1 MSTLPYLN
9 FARPTITDSMADA
22 VKDTLLTRHIA
33 SGPRVLEF
41 EKALSDYH
49 GGRPTRVF
57 TSATAAMEV
66 VFQVCSIGAA
76 CGGSADDEVI
86 TSAMTFFS
94 VGNMIEKVGA
104 KTVMVDCDLHTR
116 NLELDQVVRVITPR
130 TKAIIPTH
138 FSGLPCDMDRLYA
151 IAKKH
156 NLRVI
161 EDAALAIGS
170 GWKGAPIGAF
180 GDIALF
186 SFHPN
191 KNMTSIEGGAAVF
204 ADLAEAKR
212 AEILRFH
219 GISRL
224 PDGTRDVDYPGGK
237 FNMSDVSARLG
248 LEQLRHL
255 DEWCAQRRELVQHYF
270 AQLEPVADK
279 FGLVLPAKAHAGDE
293 AGHSWNMFCILLPLA
308 RLSIAR
314 KQFMDQMHARQI
326 GLGVSYE
333 AMHLSSLFRSKGHRE
348 GEFPNA
354 ERIAAE
360 TVTLP
365 LHPAITFADIERVCA
380 EMIDLLTTNRLP
392 A

>member
-1 MSTLPYLN
+1 MSALPYIN
-9 FARPTITDSMADA
+9 FARPTITESMADA
-22 VKDTLLTRHIA
+22 IKDTLLTLHIT
-33 SGPRVLEF
+33 SGPRVMEF
-41 EKALSDYH
+41 ETALAEYH

-66 VFQVCSIGAA
+66 VFQVCNIGAA
-76 CGGSADDEVI
+76 CGGRADDEVI

-104 KTVMVDCDLHTR
+104 KTVMVDCDLSTR
-116 NLELDQVVRVITPR
+116 NLELDQVVRAITPR

-138 FSGLPCDMDRLYA
+138 FSGLPCDMEGLYA
-151 IAKKH
+151 IAKEH

-204 ADLAEAKR
+204 ADLTEAKR

-248 LEQLRHL
+248 LEQLKHL
-255 DEWCAQRRELVQHYF
+255 DDWCAQRRDLVQHYF
-270 AQLEPVADK
+270 ALLEPVANK
-279 FGLVLPAKAHAGDE
+279 IGLVLPAKAHAGDE
-293 AGHSWNMFCILLPLA
+293 VGHSWNMFCVLLPLA
-308 RLSIAR
+308 TLSITR
-314 KQFMDQMHARQI
+314 KQFMGEMHARQI

-333 AMHLSSLFRSKGHRE
+333 AMHLSSLFRSKGHLE

-365 LHPAITFADIERVCA
+365 LHPAITHADIDRVCA
-380 EMIDLLTTNRLP
+380 EMIDILTTNRLP

>member
-1 MSTLPYLN
+1 
-9 FARPTITDSMADA
+9 MADA
-22 VKDTLLTRHIA
+22 VKQTLLSLHIA
-33 SGPRVLEF
+33 SGPRVQEF
-41 EKALSDYH
+41 EQALSVYH
-49 GGRPTRVF
+49 GGRPARVF

-66 VFQVCSIGAA
+66 VFQVCRIGAA
-76 CGGSADDEVI
+76 CGGTADDEVI

-104 KTVMVDCDLHTR
+104 KTVMVDCDLITR
-116 NLELDQVVRVITPR
+116 NIDLDDVERAITPNTR
-130 TKAIIPTH
+130 AIVPTH

-156 NLRVI
+156 GLRVI

-191 KNMTSIEGGAAVF
+191 KNMTSIEGGAAIF
-204 ADLAEAKR
+204 ADAAEAKR
-212 AEILRFH
+212 AEVLRFH

-224 PDGTRDVDYPGGK
+224 ADGTRDVDYPGGK

-248 LEQLRHL
+248 LEQLKQL
-255 DEWCAQRRELVQHYF
+255 DAWCARRRELVQHYF
-270 AQLEPVADK
+270 ALLEPIAGAL
-279 FGLVLPAKAHAGDE
+279 GLVLPAKAHTGDD
-293 AGHSWNMFCILLPLA
+293 AGHSWNMYCVLLPLDQ
-308 RLSIAR
+308 LSITR
-314 KQFMDQMHARQI
+314 KQFMEAMHAQQI
-326 GLGVSYE
+326 GIGVSYE
-333 AMHLSSLFRSKGHRE
+333 AMHLSSLFRGKGHHQ

-354 ERIAAE
+354 ERIAAQ

-365 LHPAITFADIERVCA
+365 LHPGMTVADVERVC
-380 EMIDLLTTNRLP
+380 TTMSNILAAQRRR

>member
-9 FARPTITDSMADA
+9 FARPTITDSMAEA

-66 VFQVCSIGAA
+66 VLQVCSIGAA

-212 AEILRFH
+212 AEIMRFH

-365 LHPAITFADIERVCA
+365 LHPAITLADIERVCA
-380 EMIDLLTTNRLP
+380 EMIDLLTTNRRT